1 MIHLRKYLRL
11 LLAFLGFSS
20 ISYFAYGVN
29 DNTFQSLDSLVP
41 NNTPNYPSCDVRDY
55 YWYQKSGPDTVA
67 SARVSESTSMIMKA
81 DSITGQKG
89 GTSFASGRVE
99 AYRGGDTIN
108 SDWLSF
114 DEPTKHTVAGGNV
127 VLTKEYSVIEGKWV
141 DYYMDLNTG
150 VIKEATLK
158 DSQDDMYANG
168 DSIRLINK
176 KQLQVNN
183 GFLTTC
189 DPNDP
194 AWHITSDST
203 TFDYQDAQGNAR
215 NAKLY
220 VESTQ
225 IASFPYFQFPL
236 GMRKSGFLAPEFGV
250 MNSQFANGATDNSVF
265 VGLPYY
271 WNMAPNYDMTIEGK
285 FYTADGFMFT
295 DQFRY
300 QNTNG
305 SGILY
310 TEQVPEDMTTGQYRY
325 YNHFVD
331 DHTIL
336 PDLHVGYNY
345 NKVSDDNY
353 FVNFGN
359 FNSTVDN
366 INLNQSIYA
375 NYTPSWG
382 VFGVKMQSY
391 QTLQPVN
398 QPTVSPIYAI
408 APQITLDVKP
418 QPILSENDGLMMG
431 LHSQYTDFTSGQL
444 QTGTRSVI
452 YPSLTLPIQNQWG
465 FVKPKFGW
473 NYTNYQLSSYPG
485 VQNAS
490 STVDRN
496 VPISSIDSGL
506 VFERPL
512 NLGSSS
518 YAQTLEPRIYYLYIP
533 EVNQNNL
540 PVFDTAP
547 ATYNISQLFSENRF
561 VGDDRINMANDITVG
576 LNSKLINDNTG
587 VEFSN
592 WGLGY
597 RYFLT
602 TENNFIYGNTTQNA
616 QLFLPQPNVIAE
628 LGNKWTP
635 SLNSNLNFQYS
646 TVYQTVDAYNAALRY
661 NPEPHKVLNARFSY
675 QYQQPLLY
683 YAYTPGRL
691 FQPITYEN
699 QYALDLSGQWPI
711 FGKRWLV
718 DGRANYDFTAG
729 TILNLLSG
737 LEYNAGCWNMKMLYE
752 NYITN
757 VTQRTNAYFLQ
768 FQLKGLADLGS
779 DPTSDLRLNIPG
791 YMPVNNTPGFTP
803 ITNIH

>member
-1 MIHLRKYLRL
+1 MNQLRNSIRL
-11 LLAFLGFSS
+11 LVAFICFSY
-20 ISYFAYGVN
+20 IPHMAYAEN
-29 DNTFQSLDSLVP
+29 QNIPLTLNSL
-41 NNTPNYPSCDVRDY
+41 TPETIQNYPSCDANDY
-55 YWYQKSGPDTVA
+55 YWYQKSGSDKVADTSVP
-67 SARVSESTSMIMKA
+67 ESTAMIIKA
-81 DSITGQKG
+81 GSITGKKG
-89 GTSFASGRVE
+89 GTSFASGDVE
-99 AYRGGDTIN
+99 AYRDGNTIN
-108 SDWLSF
+108 SDWLSY
-114 DEPTKHTVAGGNV
+114 DEASLHAVAGGNV
-127 VLTKEYSVIEGKWV
+127 VLTKQYSVIEGKWI
-141 DYYMDLNTG
+141 DYYMDLDTG
-150 VIKEATLK
+150 VIKEATLR

-183 GFLTTC
+183 GYMTTC

-220 VESTQ
+220 IESTQ
-225 IASFPYFQFPL
+225 VASFPYFQFPL
-236 GMRKSGFLAPEFGV
+236 GIRKSGFLTPEFGLIS
-250 MNSQFANGATDNSVF
+250 SQFANGSSDNSVF

-271 WNMAPNYDMTIEGK
+271 WNMAPNYDMTIEGR
-285 FYTADGFMFT
+285 FYSADGFMAT

-305 SGILY
+305 GGVLY
-310 TEQVPEDMTTGQYRY
+310 TEQVPRDMATGEYRY
-325 YNHFVD
+325 YNHFTD
-331 DHTIL
+331 NHTIL
-336 PDLHVGYNY
+336 PNLNVGYDY

-366 INLNQSIYA
+366 INLNQSVYA

-382 VFGVKMQSY
+382 TFGVRMQGY
-391 QTLQPVN
+391 QVLQPIN
-398 QPTVSPIYAI
+398 QPEVSPIYAV

-418 QPILSENDGLMMG
+418 QSIYAESSGLMLG
-431 LHSQYTDFTSGQL
+431 LHSQYSNFTSGAL
-444 QTGTRSVI
+444 QEGTRSVI

-465 FVKPKFGW
+465 FIKPKFGW
-473 NYTNYQLSSYPG
+473 NYTNYQLDPFSG
-485 VQNAS
+485 VQTDYS
-490 STVDRN
+490 SVDRN
-496 VPISSIDSGL
+496 IPISSIDSGL
-506 VFERPL
+506 IFERPI

-518 YAQTLEPRIYYLYIP
+518 YSQTFEPRLYYLYIP
-533 EVNQNNL
+533 EVNQSNL

-547 ATYNISQLFSENRF
+547 ATYNINQLFSENRF

-592 WGLGY
+592 WGIGY
-597 RYFLT
+597 RYFLE
-602 TENNFIYGNTTQNA
+602 TENNFIYGSPSQDA

-635 SLNSNLNFQYS
+635 NFNSNLNFQYS
-646 TVYQTVDAYNAALRY
+646 TVYQTVDAYTANARY
-661 NPEPHKVLNARFSY
+661 SPEAYKVINARFSY

-683 YAYTPGRL
+683 YAYTPGQL
-691 FQPITYEN
+691 FQPVAYEN
-699 QYALDLSGQWPI
+699 QYALDISGQWPI
-711 FGKRWLV
+711 FDKHWLV
-718 DGRANYDFTAG
+718 DGRANYDFTYG
-729 TILNLLSG
+729 NVLNFLSG
-737 LEYNAGCWNMKMLYE
+737 LEYNAGCWGVKMLYE

-757 VTQRTNAYFLQ
+757 ITQRTNAYFLQ
-768 FQLKGLADLGS
+768 FQLKGLADIGD

-791 YMPVNNTPGFTP
+791 YMPLNNIPGFAPFT
-803 ITNIH
+803 TIH